1 LGRILVYF
9 YRILLL
15 KTKKINLMNSEPTRA
30 SLRPHPVL
38 KEYYSDEYAR
48 EERIKNLFNG
58 TASHYDWINKV
69 MSFGRGEIYRKQ
81 ALLRAG
87 LKAGLSVLDIGCGT
101 GVLARNEMDIVGT
114 NGFVVGIDPSE
125 GMLEQ
130 AVDRGVNRVA
140 LGRGESLPLCNDSVD
155 FISMGYALRH
165 VADLE
170 SAFTEY
176 FRVLKPGG
184 TLLLLELVLPQSH
197 FIYLLLKIYM
207 RYIIPVIARLRS
219 GDKETQLLMNYY
231 WDTMAECVSYPVII
245 GGLEK
250 SGFTEVKRH
259 VIHGIFG
266 EFVARKA
273 V

>member
-1 LGRILVYF
+1 
-9 YRILLL
+9 
-15 KTKKINLMNSEPTRA
+15 MNTESTRG
-30 SLRPHPVL
+30 SIRPHPIL
-38 KEYYSDEYAR
+38 KEYYSDDSAR
-48 EERIKNLFNG
+48 EACVKNLFND

-69 MSFGRGEIYRKQ
+69 MSLGRGEMYRKE

-87 LKAGLSVLDIGCGT
+87 LQAGQSVLDIGCGT
-101 GVLARNEMDIVGT
+101 GVLARNEMDVVGAD
-114 NGFVVGIDPSE
+114 GFVVGIDPSE
-125 GMLEQ
+125 GMLKQ

-197 FIYLLLKIYM
+197 LKYLLLKIYM
-207 RYIIPVIARLRS
+207 RYIIPLIARLHS
-219 GDKETQLLMNYY
+219 GNKETQLLMNYY
-231 WDTMAECVSYPVII
+231 WDTMAKCVSHPII
-245 GGLEK
+245 IDGLEK
-250 SGFTEVKRH
+250 SGFTEVKRN
-259 VIHGIFG
+259 VIHGVFG
-266 EFVARKA
+266 EFLARKTA
-273 V
+273 